1 MQYFLIWFD
10 IVFKVTCITIAMASA
25 TRANSIL
32 NCGHVV
38 YNSLKIVATEMI
50 LYVRMKKAK
59 AKAEL
64 STTIAN
70 ILGDAII
77 PGLFNLVGCVG
88 SFIVFQYFCFTN
100 FCRVKRREKSDVAD
114 FVIDYGRREL
124 LKVCN
129 IISENRS
136 GNACRWLG
144 ILLLLGATMSLLLP
158 TATYKR

>member
-1 MQYFLIWFD
+1 
-10 IVFKVTCITIAMASA
+10 MADTLPPDKYRGSGKK
-25 TRANSIL
+25 RSGKSGN
-32 NCGHVV
+32 
-38 YNSLKIVATEMI
+38 VADFR
-50 LYVRMKKAK
+50 YKRSSQQGKKAK

-100 FCRVKRREKSDVAD
+100 FCRVKRREKSEVAD

-124 LKVCN
+124 LKVSKVFRKN
-129 IISENRS
+129 EV
-136 GNACRWLG
+136 
-144 ILLLLGATMSLLLP
+144 
-158 TATYKR
+158 

>member
-1 MQYFLIWFD
+1 
-10 IVFKVTCITIAMASA
+10 MASA

-50 LYVRMKKAK
+50 LYVRMKKNK

-77 PGLFNLVGCVG
+77 PGLFNLVGCVV
-88 SFIVFQYFCFTN
+88 SFIAFQYFCFTH
-100 FCRVKRREKSDVAD
+100 FCRVTQNK
-114 FVIDYGRREL
+114 YGL
-124 LKVCN
+124 
-129 IISENRS
+129 S
-136 GNACRWLG
+136 
-144 ILLLLGATMSLLLP
+144 SLLSSLILILTVISQQSSP
-158 TATYKR
+158 AMSWTMAGRTC

>member
-1 MQYFLIWFD
+1 
-10 IVFKVTCITIAMASA
+10 MASA

-50 LYVRMKKAK
+50 LYVRMKKNK

-100 FCRVKRREKSDVAD
+100 FCRVKRREKSEVAD
-114 FVIDYGRREL
+114 YVIDYGRREL
-124 LKVCN
+124 LKVRNFCN
-129 IISENRS
+129 
-136 GNACRWLG
+136 LG
-144 ILLLLGATMSLLLP
+144 KKVS
-158 TATYKR
+158 